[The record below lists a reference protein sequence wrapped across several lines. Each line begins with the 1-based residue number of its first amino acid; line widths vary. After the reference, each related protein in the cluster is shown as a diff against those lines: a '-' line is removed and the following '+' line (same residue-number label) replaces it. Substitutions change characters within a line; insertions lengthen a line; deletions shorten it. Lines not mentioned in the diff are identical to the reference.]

1 MKSKTVKIGVHE
13 CVNCGVRG
21 RSLFADL
28 EREDFA
34 LIDQPIH
41 DLQFDAQETLFEEGA
56 AGEFLFTV
64 RSGVVKLVRFQPD
77 GTQRIVRLLASGD
90 VAGLESTAGA
100 HFDATGIALT
110 RVNACRIPIAV
121 IHRLEAAS
129 PRLHTQLMRKWHEAL
144 QQSGDFISELATG
157 NAKQRLA
164 RLLLRLSRGDG
175 TQRVLL
181 PSREDLGAMLGITTE
196 TASRAV
202 ASFRREDLLRGIDRQ
217 GKFFVVDVAALTE
230 ISEGRG

>member
-1 MKSKTVKIGVHE
+1 MKSKIVQIETGA
-13 CVNCGVRG
+13 CVNCGVRS

-28 EREDFA
+28 ERDDFA

-41 DLQFDAQETLFEEGA
+41 DIQFDPQETVFEEGA
-56 AGEFLFTV
+56 PGSFLFTV
-64 RSGVVKLVRFQPD
+64 RSGVVKLVRFQSD

-100 HFDATGIALT
+100 AFDATAIALT
-110 RVNACRIPIAV
+110 PVRACRIPIAV
-121 IHRLEAAS
+121 IQRLEAAS
-129 PRLHTQLMRKWHEAL
+129 PRLHTQLMQKWHEAL
-144 QQSGDFISELATG
+144 KQSGDFISELATG
-157 NAKQRLA
+157 NAKQRLS

-202 ASFRREDLLRGIDRQ
+202 AAFRREELLRSIDRQ
-217 GKFFVVDVAALTE
+217 GKFFVVDVQALTALSQGHE
-230 ISEGRG
+230 